1 MKVGIMSMQRILNYG
16 SFLQSYSLKKNL
28 ELMGASVEMVDY
40 HIEKPLV
47 FHPKPKKISGWDKG
61 KNRIRNAFRN
71 KCGYP
76 RRLSEKAI
84 QSNKTLEDNIHK
96 IFKKEILPM
105 LGVREETNYNPEID
119 LLVIGSDEVFNC
131 LQPNPAVGY
140 SKELFGYNNNAKK
153 VISYAASFGNTMKE
167 GLEKFGIYDEVK
179 DMLHKFDGISV
190 RDKNSLSIV
199 NEMECRDVH
208 KNVDPVFLYD
218 YDEETQ
224 IDVLE
229 SGYIIVYAYSF
240 RIGQKEAAAIM
251 RFAKKHNKKVICVEG
266 HQPYL
271 KNYVALNPFEVLAY
285 FKKADYII
293 TDTFHGTV
301 FSIKYNK
308 PFVSIVRGGTEGSYG
323 NSEKLTDLLDTFS
336 LKDRELKNLDE
347 LEEKL
352 LTTIDYKTVNEKI
365 ADEKRKSL
373 EYLKHF
379 ACESN

>member
-1 MKVGIMSMQRILNYG
+1 MKVGIMSMQRIINYG

-28 ELMGASVEMVDY
+28 EMMGASVEMVDY
-40 HIEKPLV
+40 HVEKPLV
-47 FHPKPKKISGWDKG
+47 FHPKPIKKSALK
-61 KNRIRNAFRN
+61 KNKSRIEQALRNRLLF
-71 KCGYP
+71 P
-76 RRLSEKAI
+76 HRLSNEVIDKNKELEK
-84 QSNKTLEDNIHK
+84 NIHSTY
-96 IFKKEILPM
+96 KKEMLPL
-105 LGVREETNYNPEID
+105 LGVTEEKNYNPELD

-131 LQPNPAVGY
+131 LQPNSAVGY
-140 SKELFGYNNNAKK
+140 SKELFGYNSKAKK
-153 VISYAASFGNTMKE
+153 IISYAASFGNTMKE
-167 GLEKFGIYDEVK
+167 GLEKYGIFNEIS
-179 DMLHKFDGISV
+179 DMLHKLDGVSV
-190 RDKNSLSIV
+190 RDKNSLSLV
-199 NEMECRDVH
+199 ENMGCQDVQ

-218 YDEETQ
+218 YEDETK
-224 IDVLE
+224 IDVPE
-229 SGYIIVYAYSF
+229 SGYIVVYSYSF
-240 RIGQKEAAAIM
+240 RIDQKESAAIL

-266 HQPYL
+266 YHPYL
-271 KNYVALNPFEVLAY
+271 ENYVALNPFEVLAY
-285 FKKADYII
+285 FKNADYIV

-379 ACESN
+379 VCESN